1 MKLQLTKNINDEIF
15 WNYFQQQNLLFLAK
29 DLITAMRTKNKQ
41 LVNNVKDKFIEAIN
55 RKQIPENEN
64 PEMQAILLKYT

>member
-1 MKLQLTKNINDEIF
+1 
-15 WNYFQQQNLLFLAK
+15 
-29 DLITAMRTKNKQ
+29 MRTKNKQ

-64 PEMQAILLKYT
+64 PEM

>member
-29 DLITAMRTKNKQ
+29 YLITAMRTKNEQ

-55 RKQIPENEN
+55 RK
-64 PEMQAILLKYT
+64 